1 MEYSGPPLEPNQSYL
16 VEVGQSEI
24 EVTLPNLDTLTL
36 ISKELD
42 AEKQALKSGN
52 IKDPSSVA
60 AAMVGVYLRLSLP
73 TDALLYIH
81 TMQTSHPNDEGLKE
95 IRNRLKEHLCKVHL
109 TAALCQEAP
118 K

>member
-1 MEYSGPPLEPNQSYL
+1 
-16 VEVGQSEI
+16 
-24 EVTLPNLDTLTL
+24 
-36 ISKELD
+36 
-42 AEKQALKSGN
+42 
-52 IKDPSSVA
+52 
-60 AAMVGVYLRLSLP
+60 
-73 TDALLYIH
+73 LLYIH